1 MNGIGFDSL
10 VWAQS
15 CSINISKKQKKNSA
29 IAIHLYLVV
38 LLRSPTWWIQLSYPR
53 TRSFSCKILTSIL
66 TPQIAIPLTTPALVV
81 GTLAAF
87 TYRICLYLPWH
98 TWTLLYHTVP
108 SERVT
113 IGIWQIVPQNTSK
126 PITTWCGLVFPR
138 FLLLFF
144 LLLPRTPLFLFQR
157 LPPCFLRHRWV
168 VCHAVSTCLERP
180 KNSVASRPNRCWWT
194 SGGEG
199 WQDAMLPRDFR
210 KKMDLQNWIEKWILI
225 ICIQFFHIQWGKL
238 TAVLQKHII

>member
-81 GTLAAF
+81 WTLAAF

-98 TWTLLYHTVP
+98 TWTLHTDP
-108 SERVT
+108 LRE
-113 IGIWQIVPQNTSK
+113 WQLEYDKLCPKILKK

-144 LLLPRTPLFLFQR
+144 FVATPDTSFFYFNVSHHVFCGTGGWHATLFRHAWSGQRTPSLRGQTGADELPEGKDGRMRCFQEI
-157 LPPCFLRHRWV
+157 
-168 VCHAVSTCLERP
+168 SG
-180 KNSVASRPNRCWWT
+180 KKWT
-194 SGGEG
+194 S
-199 WQDAMLPRDFR
+199 
-210 KKMDLQNWIEKWILI
+210 KIELKSES
-225 ICIQFFHIQWGKL
+225 
-238 TAVLQKHII
+238 